1 MPRDIDRHEL
11 QELQSRGAAI
21 VEVLPSEEFE
31 DEHLPGAVNLPLVE
45 MTAAKL
51 LKRLG
56 DDKQRPIVVY
66 CQSVD

>member
-1 MPRDIDRHEL
+1 MPRDIDRHQL
-11 QELQSRGAAI
+11 QELQARGAAI

-31 DEHLPGAVNLPLVE
+31 DEHLKGAISVPLGEV
-45 MTAAKL
+45 AAAQE
-51 LKRLG
+51 RLG